1 MDFIRN
7 SCGNCY
13 NIKLE
18 KKNFKFNIYKAKITN
33 VLISTDGGGC
43 INELELIIVE
53 WNPLN
58 TDWIK
63 MKKIVKF
70 LSFEICKD
78 SMQVLWVQEIKLV

>member
-63 MKKIVKF
+63 MKKIVKISKLWNLQRF
-70 LSFEICKD
+70 NAGTLSTRN
-78 SMQVLWVQEIKLV
+78 